1 MYKLSIIVP
10 CYNEEETV
18 EIFYQET
25 QKVIKQLQCDYE
37 FLFVNDG
44 SKDKTLQKLRFLSQK
59 DANVRYLSFSR
70 NFGKESALFAGLK
83 AATGDLIT
91 VMDADLQ
98 DPPELLPEMVKAI
111 FDEGYDCVGTRRT
124 TRDGEPVIRSFFARM
139 FYRIVNRIGEVEMV
153 DGARDFRLMTRQMV
167 DSILELSEY
176 NRFSKGLFSWV
187 GYKTKY
193 LTFENRERVA
203 GQTSWSFWSLFKYS
217 IDGIINFS
225 EAPLNIASFIGAI
238 SCVGAV
244 IAMIVVIIK
253 TLIFKDPTT
262 GWPSLVS
269 IILFMGGLQLLCLGI
284 IGKYIAKI
292 FLETKKRPHYIVKET
307 EKTRR
312 GGDLDE

>member
-1 MYKLSIIVP
+1 MP

-37 FLFVNDG
+37 FIFVNDG

-111 FDEGYDCVGTRRT
+111 FDERYDCVGTRRT

-238 SCVGAV
+238 SCIGAV
-244 IAMIVVIIK
+244 IAMIVVIVK

-262 GWPSLVS
+262 GWPSLAS
-269 IILFMGGLQLLCLGI
+269 IILFMGGLQLLCIGI

>member
-1 MYKLSIIVP
+1 MP

-37 FLFVNDG
+37 FIFVNDG

-238 SCVGAV
+238 SCIGAV
-244 IAMIVVIIK
+244 IAMIVVIVK

-262 GWPSLVS
+262 GWPSLAS
-269 IILFMGGLQLLCLGI
+269 IILFMGGLQLLCIGI